1 MIYPS
6 DEESNK
12 EDSRPATPTK
22 SPKKRA
28 PAEGPLMRA
37 AHKVSAAAGGGW
49 RETKARAATARDRT
63 DLLLRE
69 NPVPAILGALTL
81 GVALGLAIRYA
92 SSCEDKKI
100 EAKPLLG
107 NTQWGFL
114 SLPFL
119 WPFFRS
125 LKEKYE
131 DSTEAVKERASRY
144 VKPVRKRWK
153 EWAR

>member
-1 MIYPS
+1 MIDPS

-12 EDSRPATPTK
+12 EDSGPAMQTK
-22 SPKKRA
+22 SRKKRT

-37 AHKVSAAAGGGW
+37 AHKVSAAAGEGW
-49 RETKARAATARDRT
+49 RETKVRAATARDRT

-69 NPVPAILGALTL
+69 NPVPVILGALTL
-81 GVALGLAIRYA
+81 GVAIGLAIRYA
-92 SSCEDKKI
+92 SSAEDKKI
-100 EAKPLLG
+100 EVKPLLG
-107 NTQWGFL
+107 NAQWSFL

-131 DSTEAVKERASRY
+131 DSAEGVKERATRY

-153 EWAR
+153 EWMR

>member
-1 MIYPS
+1 MIDPS

-12 EDSRPATPTK
+12 DDSPPATQTK
-22 SPKKRA
+22 SRKQAA

-37 AHKVSAAAGGGW
+37 AQKVSAAAGEGW

-81 GVALGLAIRYA
+81 GVAIGLAIRYA
-92 SSCEDKKI
+92 SSAEEKKI
-100 EAKPLLG
+100 EIKPLLG

-131 DSTEAVKERASRY
+131 DSAEAVKERATCY

-153 EWAR
+153 EWMR

>member
-1 MIYPS
+1 MIDPS

-12 EDSRPATPTK
+12 EDSRPATQTK
-22 SPKKRA
+22 SRKKRA

-37 AHKVSAAAGGGW
+37 AHKVSAAAGDGW

-81 GVALGLAIRYA
+81 GVAIGLAIRYA
-92 SSCEDKKI
+92 SSAEEKKI
-100 EAKPLLG
+100 EVKPLLG
-107 NTQWGFL
+107 NAQWGFL

-131 DSTEAVKERASRY
+131 DSAEAVKERATHY
-144 VKPVRKRWK
+144 AKPVRKRWK
-153 EWAR
+153 EWMR